1 MCKVTWCVYQDRGVK
16 AVGASR
22 LRVVSRFF
30 SGVRYQVGEVS
41 EAVSMNME
49 EAGLGK
55 EPCPSEP

>member
-1 MCKVTWCVYQDRGVK
+1 M
-16 AVGASR
+16 GASR